1 MAKNLELKVQLSA
14 IDKMTA
20 PMRGIAQQS
29 KRLSVGFK
37 TDMAGLNNV
46 VSATQDALKGVQAEQ
61 KRLVSIGKPV
71 SQELIQSEKALLAQI
86 NSTNAAIDVRK
97 AKMTAEMDIVRKRQA
112 ALSRGKAQMA
122 RGGMQMAGA
131 SAATYAGARFM
142 APGFDFEEQ
151 MSKVQALT
159 RLDKDD
165 PMLQKLKDQAKELGA
180 TTWASAT
187 QAADAMSFYAMAG
200 FDPQAI
206 MDAMPSTLDLAKAGG
221 VEVGVAADIGS
232 NILSAFGLDPSEMDN
247 VADIL
252 VSVFTRT
259 NTSIEM
265 LGETMKYVGPVARE
279 LKIPLEESA
288 AMAGILGNV
297 GIQGSQAGTALRA
310 LQSRL
315 AAPPSGAKKA
325 LEELNVQTKDAEGN
339 FRAMPD
345 ILADVMKATEK
356 LGSADKMGYLKAIA
370 GEEAGAAFASFLNEN
385 SYEELMKIIEAARNA
400 DGEAKEVAE
409 KMSNNVKG
417 DWTGLMSALESV
429 QIGVSE
435 LEGGGLRSL
444 LQTITKIVQATSGW
458 IKENPKLAGTIFK
471 VTAGII
477 GVVAGLGALTFAM
490 GIFNMVV
497 LANPIVLVI
506 GAAIAAVTA
515 LIYYKDDIFD
525 FFKAFLDAPG
535 HYIAKG
541 IAWISELGNKI
552 SNVLNEIPVIGS
564 LLRGVFEL
572 SLVPLKMMKQLWI
585 GIVKGF
591 QWIGDH
597 WGEIVGW
604 FSEIWNGIIVAL
616 KPLTDSIQGIW
627 TLFKIGIGALQEQF
641 AQLWGALSV
650 QMQPVIN
657 IFNMIIDA
665 IYEMIRGIKE
675 FFSFEMPDWISSIGD
690 GISNIGSGISSGWD
704 YLVGNDVIEHKIT
717 PAMIAGTPIIAANPI
732 PNTNNQTNHVEINVT
747 AQTNASA
754 AIIATETV
762 NHLRNTGLLGDM
774 R

>member
-14 IDKMTA
+14 IDRITG
-20 PMRGIAQQS
+20 PLRGISQQR
-29 KRLSVGFK
+29 KRVSVGFK
-37 TDMAGLNNV
+37 KDMDQYNSVLDLTKN
-46 VSATQDALKGVQAEQ
+46 TLKDVQAEQ
-61 KRLVSIGKPV
+61 KRLASIGKPV
-71 SQELIQSEKALLAQI
+71 SQELIQAEKALLKQI
-86 NSTNAAIDVRK
+86 NDTNAAIDVRN
-97 AKMTAEMDIVRKRQA
+97 AKMDVEMNKIRKRQA
-112 ALSRGKAQMA
+112 ALDRGKSQMT
-122 RGGMQMAGA
+122 RGGMQMAAA

-159 RLDKDD
+159 RLDKDN
-165 PMLQKLKDQAKELGA
+165 PMLEQLKEQAKELGA

-187 QAADAMSFYAMAG
+187 QAADAQGFYAMAG

-206 MDAMPSTLDLAKAGG
+206 MDALPSTLDLAKAGG
-221 VEVGVAADIGS
+221 VDVGRAADIGS
-232 NILSAFGLDPSEMDN
+232 NILSAFGLDPSQMNE

-265 LGETMKYVGPVARE
+265 LGDTMKYVGPVARE

-297 GIQGSQAGTALRA
+297 GIQGTQAGTALRA

-315 AAPPSGAKKA
+315 AAPPAAAKKA
-325 LEELNVQTKDAEGN
+325 LKALNVQTKDAAGN

-345 ILADVMKATEK
+345 ILADVMKSTEK

-385 SYEELMKIIEAARNA
+385 SYDELMKIIEAARNA
-400 DGEAKEVAE
+400 DGEAAEVAT
-409 KMSNNVKG
+409 KMSDNVKG
-417 DWTGLMSALESV
+417 DWVGLLSAIESV

-444 LQTITKIVQATSGW
+444 LQTITKIVRATSGW

-506 GAAIAAVTA
+506 AAVIAAITA
-515 LIYYKDDIFD
+515 LIYYKDEIWG
-525 FFKAFLDAPG
+525 FFKSFVDAPG
-535 HYIAKG
+535 HYISKAIG
-541 IAWISELGNKI
+541 WISELGNKI
-552 SNVLNEIPVIGS
+552 SNVLNEIPVIGP

-585 GIVKGF
+585 GVVKGF
-591 QWIGDH
+591 QWIGDN

-604 FSEIWNGIIVAL
+604 FKEMWDGIIIAM
-616 KPLTDSIQGIW
+616 KPLTDSIQSIW
-627 TLFKIGIGALQEQF
+627 SMFKIGIGLLHEQF
-641 AQLWGALSV
+641 TKLWDAV
-650 QMQPVIN
+650 AVMMQPVVN
-657 IFNMIIDA
+657 VFNTIIDA

-690 GISNIGSGISSGWD
+690 GISSGWD
-704 YLVGNDVIEHKIT
+704 YLVGNDVIEHKVT
-717 PAMIAGTPIIAANPI
+717 PAIVGGASIVAASPVT
-732 PNTNNQTNHVEINVT
+732 NTNNQTNNIHLNVN
-747 AQTNASA
+747 AKTNASA
-754 AIIATETV
+754 AMIATETV
-762 NHLRNTGLLGDM
+762 NHLKSTGLLGDM

>member
-46 VSATQDALKGVQAEQ
+46 VGATQDALKGVQAEQ

-112 ALSRGKAQMA
+112 ALSRSKAQMA

-471 VTAGII
+471 VTVGII
-477 GVVAGLGALTFAM
+477 GIVAGLGALTFAM

-604 FSEIWNGIIVAL
+604 FSEMWNGIIVAL